1 MLLWVVLF
9 CFVFSFLRVFPGFL
23 CWKCIDVP
31 VWDVLA
37 FTWVEARLGMY
48 GWHQFS
54 LAGLFTTVAEEEFKF
69 NLHPFQRCQRNARER
84 TPGLRPVLLSS
95 TQPYWEVHPG
105 SEHPTVGLSWFIL
118 THCKLY
124 EASSGPE
131 TSDFK
136 NKAFLGI
143 FRILSPFHTWRY
155 HSCFQYH
162 PLWNLPPPL
171 QAESILPWAS
181 WSPRH
186 FDPSVSTEAGSP
198 WGQALCLSLSCS
210 KETQCLLQSRDT
222 IRVLQ

>member
-1 MLLWVVLF
+1 MLLWGF
-9 CFVFSFLRVFPGFL
+9 FFSFLRVFPGFL

-48 GWHQFS
+48 GWHLFS
-54 LAGLFTTVAEEEFKF
+54 MAGMFTTVAEEEFKF
-69 NLHPFQRCQRNARER
+69 NLHPFQRRQKNARER

-136 NKAFLGI
+136 IRLSWEFSAF
-143 FRILSPFHTWRY
+143 
-155 HSCFQYH
+155 
-162 PLWNLPPPL
+162 
-171 QAESILPWAS
+171 
-181 WSPRH
+181 
-186 FDPSVSTEAGSP
+186 
-198 WGQALCLSLSCS
+198 
-210 KETQCLLQSRDT
+210 CLLSTRGDA
-222 IRVLQ
+222 ICALNIILYEI